1 MQHEELVGWI
11 ALNASGLSVD
21 RQLRL
26 IEAFGAPQAVLAARD
41 EDLRAVPGIEA
52 VHVKKLREAQSGA
65 LVEGS
70 EKKLAELGGSI
81 VGITHEAYPAALK
94 EIPLPPPM
102 LFVQGELRA
111 QEPVVAIVGTR
122 KCTPY
127 GRQMARRLAY
137 DLAARGLTI
146 VSGMALGIDA
156 EAHEGALEAGGR
168 TLAVLGCGLDIT
180 YPPQHK
186 SLRDRIAAQGAVLTE
201 LPFGAEPT
209 RDQFPRRN
217 RIISGL
223 AMGVIV
229 VEAPSGSGA
238 LITANYAAE
247 HGREVFAVP
256 GDVTRAESGG
266 CNSLI
271 RDGATLVR
279 CAEDVL
285 EALNFAPETLPARPT
300 GPGAEGLP
308 PDEAAVYAGLGA
320 EAKTVDDLVAA
331 TGLEAPRVMAALMML
346 EIRGLVRRFGGG
358 AYARTQA

>member
-1 MQHEELVGWI
+1 MQREELLAWLT
-11 ALNASGLSVD
+11 LNASGLSVD

-26 IEAFGAPQAVLAARD
+26 LEVFGRPEAVLAAPD
-41 EDLRAVPGIEA
+41 EDLKAVPGIEA
-52 VHVKKLREAQSGA
+52 IHVRKLREAQAGPA
-65 LVEGS
+65 LDDA
-70 EKKLAELGGSI
+70 EKKLADLGATV
-81 VGITHEAYPAALK
+81 VGITHADYPAALK

-111 QEPVVAIVGTR
+111 QEPAVAIVGTR

-127 GRQMARRLAY
+127 GRQMARRLGY
-137 DLAARGLTI
+137 DIAARGLTI

-186 SLRDRIAAQGAVLTE
+186 SLRERIAAQGAVLTE

-229 VEAPSGSGA
+229 VEAPDGSGA
-238 LITANYAAE
+238 LITATYAGE
-247 HGREVFAVP
+247 HGREVMAVP
-256 GDVTRAESGG
+256 GDVTRAESAG

-285 EALNFAPETLPARPT
+285 EALNFTPETLPARPA
-300 GPGAEGLP
+300 GPSAEGLP
-308 PDEAAVYAGLGA
+308 PDEAAVYENLAG
-320 EAKTVDDLVAA
+320 ETKTVDDLVVA
-331 TGLEAPRVMAALMML
+331 TGLEAPRIMAALMML
-346 EIRGLVRRFGGG
+346 EVKGLVRRFGGG
-358 AYARTQA
+358 TYARTER

>member
-1 MQHEELVGWI
+1 MGREELLGWL

-26 IEAFGAPQAVLAARD
+26 LEVFGGPEGVLAARD
-41 EDLRAVPGIEA
+41 EDLKAVPGIEA
-52 VHVKKLREAQSGA
+52 IHVRKLREAQTG
-65 LVEGS
+65 LVVEEA
-70 EKKLAELGGSI
+70 EKKLGELGGVI

-102 LFVQGELRA
+102 LFVQGDLRA
-111 QEPVVAIVGTR
+111 QEPAVAIVGTR

-127 GRQMARRLAY
+127 GRQMARRLGY
-137 DLAARGLTI
+137 DLAARGLAI

-156 EAHEGALEAGGR
+156 EAHEGALEASGR
-168 TLAVLGCGLDIT
+168 TVAVLGCGLDIT

-186 SLRDRIAAQGAVLTE
+186 SLRARIAAQGAVLTE
-201 LPFGAEPT
+201 LPFGIEPT

-229 VEAPSGSGA
+229 VEAPLGSGA
-238 LITANYAAE
+238 LITANYAGE
-247 HGREVFAVP
+247 HGREVLAVP
-256 GDVTRAESGG
+256 GDVTRAESAG
-266 CNSLI
+266 CNALI

-285 EALNFAPETLPARPT
+285 EALNFTPETLPARAA
-300 GPGAEGLP
+300 GPSAEGLP
-308 PDEAAVYAGLGA
+308 PDEAVVFEGLGG

-331 TGLEAPRVMAALMML
+331 TGLEAPRIMAALMML
-346 EIRGLVRRFGGG
+346 EVKGLVRRFGGG
-358 AYARTQA
+358 AYARTER

>member
-1 MQHEELVGWI
+1 MGQEELLGWLV
-11 ALNASGLSVD
+11 LNASGLSVD

-26 IEAFGAPQAVLAARD
+26 LEVFGAPEAVLAARD
-41 EDLRAVPGIEA
+41 EDLKAVPGIEA
-52 VHVKKLREAQSGA
+52 IHVKKLREAQSGL
-65 LVEGS
+65 LVEEA
-70 EKKLAELGGSI
+70 EKKLAELAGVI
-81 VGITHEAYPAALK
+81 VGITHEAYPTALK

-111 QEPVVAIVGTR
+111 QEPAVAIVGTR

-127 GRQMARRLAY
+127 GRQMARRLGY

-146 VSGMALGIDA
+146 VSGMALGIDG

-186 SLRDRIAAQGAVLTE
+186 SLRERIAVQGAVLTE
-201 LPFGAEPT
+201 LPFGTEPT

-223 AMGVIV
+223 VMGVIV
-229 VEAPSGSGA
+229 VEAPLGSGA
-238 LITANYAAE
+238 LITANYAGE
-247 HGREVFAVP
+247 HGRDVLAVP
-256 GDVTRAESGG
+256 GDVTRAESAG
-266 CNSLI
+266 CNALI

-285 EALNFAPETLPARPT
+285 EALSFTPETLPART
-300 GPGAEGLP
+300 AGPGAERLP
-308 PDEAAVYAGLGA
+308 PDEAAVFEGLGQ

-331 TGLEAPRVMAALMML
+331 TGLEAPRIMAALMLL
-346 EIRGLVRRFGGG
+346 EVKGLVRRFGGG
-358 AYARTQA
+358 AYARTER